1 MDPFEEMH
9 AISCSFR
16 LKTMSRTLWALSH
29 SFVASALMKE
39 YEGTGSAASTSVL
52 LSEDLLRWMDEEVDG

>member
-1 MDPFEEMH
+1 MYPFEEMH
-9 AISCSFR
+9 AISSSFR

-39 YEGTGSAASTSVL
+39 CDGTGRAASSVL